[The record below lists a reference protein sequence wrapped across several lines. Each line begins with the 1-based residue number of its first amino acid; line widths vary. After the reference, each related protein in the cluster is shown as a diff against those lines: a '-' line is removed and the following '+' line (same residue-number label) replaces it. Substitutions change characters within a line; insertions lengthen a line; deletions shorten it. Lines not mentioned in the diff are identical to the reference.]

1 MQNHPEA
8 HGLFYAFMNQSR
20 DFVLGFEMGR
30 FYDTAK
36 RSDIVEDLFHVS
48 NEGEMLRLASNLG
61 FARVGWET
69 KGDWAFGKFE
79 RRGGGPTP

>member
-1 MQNHPEA
+1 MQNHPESY
-8 HGLFYAFMNQSR
+8 GLVYAFMNQSR

-30 FYDTAK
+30 FYDAAK

-48 NEGEMLRLASNLG
+48 NEGEVLRLASHLG

-69 KGDWAFGKFE
+69 EGDWAFGKFE